1 MNLTFATA
9 GRVLSQLRGDH
20 RTVAL
25 IIGLPCLL
33 IGLIAWMFHDRPE
46 VLDQFGPMLVG
57 LFPLTVMFLV
67 TSVATLR
74 ERQSGT
80 LERLM
85 TTPIRRGDFVAGYG
99 LAFATLA
106 LVQAFVVV
114 GFALLVGMD
123 VAGPLWLVIVVA
135 LLDAILG
142 CTLGLAASALA
153 RSEFQAV
160 QMMPAIIF
168 PQLITCGLLM
178 PRDQMPQVLEWLSR
192 AFPLTYAIEAMTSLA
207 AGDEWVDIRGAVAV
221 IALFIVG
228 AVVLGVATLRRRT
241 A

>member
-1 MNLTFATA
+1 MTLTLATA
-9 GRVLSQLRGDH
+9 GRVLSQLRGDY

-25 IIGLPCLL
+25 IMLLPCLL
-33 IGLIAWMFHDRPE
+33 IGLIAWMFHDQPQ
-46 VLDQFGPMLVG
+46 VVDQFGPMLVG
-57 LFPLTVMFLV
+57 LFPLIVMFLV

-85 TTPIRRGDFVAGYG
+85 TTPIRKGDFVAGYG

-123 VAGPLWLVIVVA
+123 VAGPLWLVVVVA

-178 PRDQMPQVLEWLSR
+178 PRDQMPEVLEWLSR
-192 AFPLTYAIEAMTSLA
+192 IFPLTYAIEAMTSLA
-207 AGDEWVDIRGAVAV
+207 AGDEWADVRGAVGV
-221 IALFIVG
+221 IVLFIVG
-228 AVVLGVATLRRRT
+228 AVVLGIATLRRRT